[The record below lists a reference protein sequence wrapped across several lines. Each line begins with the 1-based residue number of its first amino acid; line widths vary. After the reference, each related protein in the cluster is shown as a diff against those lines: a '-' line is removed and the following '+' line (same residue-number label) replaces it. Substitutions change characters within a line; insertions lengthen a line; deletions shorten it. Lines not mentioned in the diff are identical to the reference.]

1 LHGAII
7 YVPAAQ
13 VADGRNAF
21 ANRTARLTWVIRTA
35 GDPQALQ
42 RQIEGELQS
51 ASGG

>member
-1 LHGAII
+1 
-7 YVPAAQ
+7 